1 MLWSMELYEVAS
13 LFGPFLVELNKLRT
27 LLMVFSYFR
36 NPNPTI
42 DIRTELCAIEFVD
55 VIYYIIVYDHHIFF
69 CFSYEE
75 PATVISVSPAIKL
88 TEQWFL
94 GSLCNSV
101 NMSLQQSVCCFIC
114 FAQSQ
119 ITGNK
124 WANYSTH
131 ALVWYQSLQNNWV
144 TSVNKFL
151 LSLNH
156 CLAYGGM
163 IALRWGVSIISFIQS
178 LGFDIML
185 CALRDSIVTC
195 NISSNFISGY
205 VSDIR

>member
-13 LFGPFLVELNKLRT
+13 LFGPFLVELKKLRT
-27 LLMVFSYFR
+27 LRMVFSYFR

-55 VIYYIIVYDHHIFF
+55 VIYNTIVYDHHIFF

-101 NMSLQQSVCCFIC
+101 NMSLHQSVCCFIC
-114 FAQSQ
+114 FDQSQ
-119 ITGNK
+119 AISEPIIPRMLLCGISHCKITGLQV
-124 WANYSTH
+124 STNSYYH
-131 ALVWYQSLQNNWV
+131 WTTVWLMVAWQ
-144 TSVNKFL
+144 
-151 LSLNH
+151 LS
-156 CLAYGGM
+156 G
-163 IALRWGVSIISFIQS
+163 GVSASSVLFSHLGLILCYVLWGIQ
-178 LGFDIML
+178 L
-185 CALRDSIVTC
+185 
-195 NISSNFISGY
+195 
-205 VSDIR
+205 